1 MMSFGEV
8 LDKTRR
14 YASNSSRDLAWPVE
28 ENCACPFVPSARSS
42 SRQVSASGP
51 IGLALGVRA
60 EHRCERLIGCVA
72 VGLLL
77 ILSGST
83 STLAAL
89 DDDLKLLLPPISA
102 DHSPRVAPIR
112 QAFRSRDTVFM
123 QKKID
128 ELISEEPASFEG
140 YFWQGFLE
148 LQKRNNYDAVR
159 FLRRAEVLDAN
170 PYVLK
175 LLAFSYYFLDQ
186 FQLFTLTM
194 KEALR
199 KQPSDSA
206 PHYYLGRY
214 YASTDAPDFAQAA
227 GHFQQALKLDPNHYP
242 SHYYLGYCHEAERRL
257 KDAEAEYLR
266 SLELAEAAS
275 EKFALPC
282 LGLARLRLLEGRPTE
297 AVALGK
303 QAVQLAPDDAASHV
317 VLAKAYAALGRTAQE
332 ALEWEQAAAL
342 DLRDPVAYYHLYRSY
357 STLGEKTKADQALGK
372 YKRLIA
378 IYGTR

>member
-1 MMSFGEV
+1 V
-8 LDKTRR
+8 
-14 YASNSSRDLAWPVE
+14 SRPL
-28 ENCACPFVPSARSS
+28 
-42 SRQVSASGP
+42 
-51 IGLALGVRA
+51 GLAARVRA
-60 EHRCERLIGCVA
+60 EHRYERLVCCMVA
-72 VGLLL
+72 CLLL

-89 DDDLKLLLPPISA
+89 DDDLKRLLPPIGA
-102 DHSPRVAPIR
+102 DHSPTVARIR
-112 QAFRSRDTVFM
+112 EAFRSRDLTFM
-123 QKKID
+123 QKKIA
-128 ELISEEPASFEG
+128 ELIGAEPASFEG

-159 FLRRAEVLDAN
+159 FLRRAEALDAN

-175 LLAFSYYFLDQ
+175 LLAVSYYFLDQ

-227 GHFQQALKLDPNHYP
+227 SHFQDALKLDPNHYA

-257 KDAEAEYLR
+257 SDAEAEYRR
-266 SLELAEAAS
+266 SLELAGAAG
-275 EKFALPC
+275 EKFALPR
-282 LGLARLRLLEGRPTE
+282 LGMARLRLMEGRLTD
-297 AVALGK
+297 ALVHGT
-303 QAVQLAPDDAASHV
+303 QAVELAPDDAESHV
-317 VLAKAYAALGRTAQE
+317 VLAKIYGALGRTAQE

-342 DLRDPVAYYHLYRSY
+342 DLRDPIPCYHLYRTY
-357 STLGEKTKADQALGK
+357 STLGERTKADQALGK

>member
-1 MMSFGEV
+1 M
-8 LDKTRR
+8 
-14 YASNSSRDLAWPVE
+14 N
-28 ENCACPFVPSARSS
+28 
-42 SRQVSASGP
+42 GP
-51 IGLALGVRA
+51 IGLAPGRGA
-60 EHRCERLIGCVA
+60 QHRCERLIGCVA
-72 VGLLL
+72 AGLLL

-102 DHSPRVAPIR
+102 DHSPMVARIR

-214 YASTDAPDFAQAA
+214 FASTDAPDFAQAA
-227 GHFQQALKLDPNHYP
+227 GHFQQALKLDPNHYA

-257 KDAEAEYLR
+257 KDAEAEYVR
-266 SLELAEAAS
+266 SLELA
-275 EKFALPC
+275 
-282 LGLARLRLLEGRPTE
+282 
-297 AVALGK
+297 
-303 QAVQLAPDDAASHV
+303 
-317 VLAKAYAALGRTAQE
+317 
-332 ALEWEQAAAL
+332 
-342 DLRDPVAYYHLYRSY
+342 
-357 STLGEKTKADQALGK
+357 
-372 YKRLIA
+372 
-378 IYGTR
+378 